1 MFPPRQRVNVER
13 GHLSLFDRKGSE
25 MKQSVSW
32 CSSCSKQFS
41 CASSLRRHRDIFHTD
56 KELPSCTICGK
67 KFPTSYSLAIHIRSH
82 TNIRQF
88 VCPMCQKSYKHKKD
102 LQRHRSYTCDATV
115 SEK

>member
-1 MFPPRQRVNVER
+1 
-13 GHLSLFDRKGSE
+13 